1 MRVATIVL
9 AVLLLFPAALSAGEK
24 LYLTRTLKL
33 DFKRPGRIVNNG
45 GSGTKPV
52 SEKTL
57 ANSYELVLPEKV
69 TLKLSIAGDNPRR
82 EHYKI
87 RVNIKDE
94 TAGSG
99 ETTKLLKPDRVIHI
113 MWLASYRYQFTFI
126 RKHASPN
133 GRFISAVVKLDVY
146 APEE

>member
-1 MRVATIVL
+1 MRL
-9 AVLLLFPAALSAGEK
+9 AAAFLAACLLFPSAASAGEK
-24 LYLTRTLKL
+24 LYLTRTLNF
-33 DFKRPGRIVNNG
+33 DFKHPGRIVNNG
-45 GSGTKPV
+45 GSGTTPV

-57 ANSYELVLPEKV
+57 AHSYELVLPEKV
-69 TLKLSIAGDNPRR
+69 TLKLSIAGDNPRG

-94 TAGSG
+94 TAVSG
-99 ETTKLLKPDRVIHI
+99 ATTKLLSPDRTSHI
-113 MWLASYRYQFTFI
+113 MWLAKYRYQFTFI

-146 APEE
+146 APKE